1 MKPWIVPLLRW
12 YYNDYDD
19 TDNNADDNTVTMIT
33 GRKYVESEL
42 STFSGEEMKTWSIV
56 TSR

>member
-1 MKPWIVPLLRW
+1 MIMMILIIMLMIILI
-12 YYNDYDD
+12 
-19 TDNNADDNTVTMIT
+19 TVTMIT
-33 GRKYVESEL
+33 ERKYVESEL